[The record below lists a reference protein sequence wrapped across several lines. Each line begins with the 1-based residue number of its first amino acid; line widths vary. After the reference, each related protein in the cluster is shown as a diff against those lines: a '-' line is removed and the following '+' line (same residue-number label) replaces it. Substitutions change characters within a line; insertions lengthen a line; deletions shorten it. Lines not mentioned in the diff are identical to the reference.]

1 MKNIVHGEMPFIKK
15 KFYYATG
22 DFLINR
28 HATLRFDYDV
38 LQHHGM

>member
-15 KFYYATG
+15 KFYATG

-38 LQHHGM
+38 LQHRGM

>member
-15 KFYYATG
+15 KLYYATG

-28 HATLRFDYDV
+28 RATLRFGCDV
-38 LQHHGM
+38 LQHRGM